1 MTDAP
6 PLESIRRRQE
16 IVPMLVHPTCLV
28 ARTRV
33 RSSLPGES
41 VGSSNDPLKEQWIVA
56 DRHHQSQ
63 ELVAVKLAAIRELPS
78 LTSGSGWPHRVELP
92 KGLHAKMQVCSVTAA
107 LRYLHRVSVCR
118 F

>member
-6 PLESIRRRQE
+6 PLESIRRRHE
-16 IVPMLVHPTCLV
+16 IVPMPCPSYLV